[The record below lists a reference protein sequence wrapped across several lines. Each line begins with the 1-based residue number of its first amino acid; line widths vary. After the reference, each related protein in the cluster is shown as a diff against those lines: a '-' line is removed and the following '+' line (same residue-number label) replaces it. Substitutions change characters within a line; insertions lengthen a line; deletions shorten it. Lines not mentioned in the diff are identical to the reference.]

1 MSVIVDIIS
10 AVMKSVVGDKIGNEL
25 VNEVIGISIDGVSEK
40 GIDKISDFINGEKA
54 KIEHIL
60 SKESMESL
68 NISEGNI
75 DYVIAEIKD
84 LLSEVEIT
92 DEILRQCKYDSMNLS
107 AFLWNEYC
115 GHKNDHIECESD
127 IKKGLFAVSEALI
140 KLVRESEDFEKD
152 VLIQIGNTVDD
163 TNVELQKISEY
174 MKTNFS
180 KLDDN
185 SQLLLN
191 ILLTIL
197 GQIQKM
203 DMLGF
208 ETKSNTYEEKKFQ
221 NNKKQDYVK
230 NWNSRLFLHVD
241 NDDKPITLAD
251 VFIIPDY
258 KIHNFIQK
266 KGYWNFDT
274 LDQII
279 KEFVKYE
286 KTSTMLI
293 TGVPGIGKSSIIS
306 WVANQYK
313 DDDRFIILRFRDWD
327 IDELENGLL
336 RAICNKLE
344 CKNNDLNN
352 KILIIDG
359 FDEMKVLDIRHRL
372 LNALFNDIKDRENF
386 KCIITSRP
394 AYIDSSHFQN
404 VIEIKEF
411 NIDKV
416 DSFYKKIKGSSLIN
430 RKKIESNLDV
440 LGIPVI
446 LYMAIMSGVDI
457 NENHTK
463 PELYNKIFAIEG
475 GIFDKFYDGENEYSE
490 GSQIMRNP
498 ENIKKYLKFLRE
510 IAYIM
515 FSNNK
520 QNLRIGTCKVP
531 ELVFQNDTVSILEF
545 PIKHLFENTKTDIE
559 FIHKSIYEYFV
570 SEYVYMQI
578 IRIVEECESKEVLAG
593 EIASLLKSNHL
604 SEEICEFLKY
614 KISQNSNNNLFND
627 VLYTFNLMICDGM
640 TFHMVNRCKNVI
652 CFEMNVFANML
663 EIIHLWNNKNFKF
676 DNKIFDYVKYNYEYA
691 LNLTGVDF
699 TGINLT
705 KLILTNVDLSYA
717 RLDSANLE
725 GMDLRNTKFIGA
737 SIHEINLDGANLDG
751 AIFSENHIAY
761 LRKKYNLRGIKVYY
775 STNNAVL
782 NYK

>member
-1 MSVIVDIIS
+1 MTFIVEAFFSGCISKAINDCKDYSWGKIKSVINDKNDRNLSTRIYRVIEKALIKVTDKKFKSTDILYEAIEKIFIEFKEYGS
-10 AVMKSVVGDKIGNEL
+10 TIESVTCGLEMFNSDVTVEKCENFLEKFYEGICQDGDLHNIIGL
-25 VNEVIGISIDGVSEK
+25 ILQEK
-40 GIDKISDFINGEKA
+40 GIDINQKEFQQLNKTVEYGFDQLNRKIDNLVDST
-54 KIEHIL
+54 IEN
-60 SKESMESL
+60 SS
-68 NISEGNI
+68 NN
-75 DYVIAEIKD
+75 
-84 LLSEVEIT
+84 
-92 DEILRQCKYDSMNLS
+92 DE
-107 AFLWNEYC
+107 NETE
-115 GHKNDHIECESD
+115 N
-127 IKKGLFAVSEALI
+127 
-140 KLVRESEDFEKD
+140 
-152 VLIQIGNTVDD
+152 
-163 TNVELQKISEY
+163 
-174 MKTNFS
+174 KT
-180 KLDDN
+180 
-185 SQLLLN
+185 
-191 ILLTIL
+191 
-197 GQIQKM
+197 
-203 DMLGF
+203 
-208 ETKSNTYEEKKFQ
+208 KFQ

-251 VFIIPDY
+251 AFIMPDY
-258 KIHNFIQK
+258 KVHNFIQK
-266 KGYWNFDT
+266 IGDWHFDT
-274 LDQII
+274 FDQII

-293 TGVPGIGKSSIIS
+293 TGVPGIGKSSITS

-336 RAICNKLE
+336 KAICNKLE
-344 CKNNDLNN
+344 CKNKDLNN

-359 FDEMKVLDIRHRL
+359 FDEMKVLDIRHIL

-411 NIDKV
+411 NIEKV

-498 ENIKKYLKFLRE
+498 ENIKMYLKFLRE

-520 QNLRIGTCKVP
+520 QNLRIGACKIP

-652 CFEMNVFANML
+652 WFEMNVFANML

-676 DNKIFDYVKYNYEYA
+676 DNKIFDYMKYNYEYA
-691 LNLTGVDF
+691 LNLAGVDF

-775 STNNAVL
+775 STNNVVL